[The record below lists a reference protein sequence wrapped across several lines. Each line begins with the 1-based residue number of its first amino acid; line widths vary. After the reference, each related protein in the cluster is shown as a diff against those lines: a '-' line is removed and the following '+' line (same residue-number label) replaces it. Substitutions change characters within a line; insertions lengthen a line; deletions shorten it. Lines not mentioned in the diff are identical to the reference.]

1 MDSAELK
8 AAQVPLKARYRED
21 PEAALVTLRAN
32 GTLGDESVSCS
43 VSTGRALVQA
53 GLHPA
58 TGGDGLLACS
68 GDMLLQALVACAGVT
83 MRAVA
88 TSLGLSVA
96 GSVRA
101 EGDLDFRGTLAVDKT
116 AQGGFTAIRLH
127 FDLHTDA
134 SEDQLATLLRLT
146 ERYCVVFQT
155 LAGSPALSVSHTAA
169 GSPPDGDD
177 AGARV

>member
-1 MDSAELK
+1 LAPTATTTDELRAIQEPLK
-8 AAQVPLKARYRED
+8 QRYRGEPAAAQV
-21 PEAALVTLRAN
+21 TLHADGSLDDGVACTVN
-32 GTLGDESVSCS
+32 
-43 VSTGRALVQA
+43 TGRALVQA

-88 TSLGLSVA
+88 TSLGLSVS

-101 EGDLDFRGTLAVDKT
+101 EGDLDFRGTLSVDRE
-116 AQGGFTAIRLH
+116 APVGFTAIRLS
-127 FDLHTDA
+127 FELESEA
-134 SEDQLATLLRLT
+134 SEEQMATLLKLT

-155 LAGSPALSVSHTAA
+155 LAGSPALSVSRSVA
-169 GSPPDGDD
+169 GPGE
-177 AGARV
+177 